1 MAGSTTSFLS
11 LKQDAIRGYKVR
23 QFVSGTVAS
32 FNTTMIQDLSRQ
44 EPQGEFD
51 RVDSWLRFT
60 SGPANGTEVR
70 VTGFSAGNQSLLFAP
85 SVASLNAS
93 TSYYIAKTF
102 ADADVKLAMNSALR
116 NTFQERIIQSF
127 ATAAEVDG
135 AYNMSVPSAAFNA
148 IADLIKIDRSVG
160 TTNSP
165 YNYQELFEGVNY
177 RVDNANDVGTIIT
190 AYPGVSGT
198 NVRFHY
204 RRPVNEFVADTDL
217 TDEPPALILAGTK
230 MWLAIQENDAAQ
242 IATFGKLFEMA
253 KVDYAKSRTVTTLS
267 LPRIVVRNFGSMR

>member
-1 MAGSTTSFLS
+1 MASTSTFLS
-11 LKQDAIRGYKVR
+11 LKNDAVRGYKIR

-32 FNTTMIQDLSRQ
+32 YTTTWIQDLSRQ

-60 SGPANGTEVR
+60 SGPANATEVR

-102 ADADVKLAMNSALR
+102 ADADVKLAMNSAMR
-116 NTFQERIIQSF
+116 GTFQQRIVQSF
-127 ATAAEVDG
+127 ATAAETDG
-135 AYNMSVPSAAFNA
+135 QYFMSVPSAASNY
-148 IADLIKIDRSVG
+148 IADLIKVDRSVG
-160 TTNSP
+160 TTNSN
-165 YNYQELFEGVNY
+165 YNYRELFEGVDY
-177 RVDNANDVGTIIT
+177 RVDEADGVATIIT
-190 AYPGVSGT
+190 ANPGVSGT

-204 RRPVNEFVADTDL
+204 RRPVNEFSVDTDL
-217 TDEPPALILAGTK
+217 TDEPAALILAGTK

-242 IATFGKLFEMA
+242 MQMYEKQFELA
-253 KVDYAKSRTVTTLS
+253 KADYNKSRDAKTVQV
-267 LPRIVVRNFGSMR
+267 PRIIVRNFGSFR

>member
-1 MAGSTTSFLS
+1 MPTTTFLS
-11 LKQDAIRGYKVR
+11 IKQSALRGYKIR
-23 QFVSGTVAS
+23 QYVAGTVAS
-32 FNTTMIQDLSRQ
+32 YTTTMIQDSLRQ

-102 ADADVKLAMNSALR
+102 ADADMGEAVNSSVR
-116 NTFQERIIQSF
+116 GMFKERVVQSF

-135 AYNMSVPSAAFNA
+135 AYTLTVPSAAMNA
-148 IADLIKIDRSVG
+148 NTALLKVDRSWG

-165 YNYQELFEGVNY
+165 YDYRELYEGTDY
-177 RVDNANDVGTIIT
+177 RIDIAGNVGTIVT
-190 AYPGVSGT
+190 GYPGVSGT
-198 NVRFHY
+198 NLRFHY
-204 RRPVNEFVADTDL
+204 RKPLNEFSVDTDT
-217 TDEPPALILAGTK
+217 TDEPVSLILAGAK
-230 MWLAIQENDAAQ
+230 MWLAIQEGNQAEVG
-242 IATFGKLFEMA
+242 IFEKQYELA
-253 KVDYAKSRTVTTLS
+253 KADYFKNRPNANTKV
-267 LPRIVVRNFGSMR
+267 PRIIVRNFGSFR